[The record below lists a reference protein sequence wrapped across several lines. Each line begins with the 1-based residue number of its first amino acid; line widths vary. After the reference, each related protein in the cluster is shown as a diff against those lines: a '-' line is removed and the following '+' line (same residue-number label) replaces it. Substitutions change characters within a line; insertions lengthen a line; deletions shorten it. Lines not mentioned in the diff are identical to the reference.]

1 MLSVI
6 RINMKLYVMSPIF
19 NYFFCSDKE
28 VQTSKKLGEK
38 GDKKEKEM
46 DQDLF
51 ADIII
56 QELRSN
62 NNNCHNQQNL
72 IYI

>member
-1 MLSVI
+1 
-6 RINMKLYVMSPIF
+6 MSCRQYLIT
-19 NYFFCSDKE
+19 FFCSDKE
-28 VQTSKKLGEK
+28 VQTSKKLLEK

-56 QELRSN
+56 QELRSD